1 METKME
7 RHQQLGILRLKGV
20 PLLRRRRTLALPNNR
35 KTSVAV
41 RWIRSGGAFLNLV
54 LVAMILAPGRPVA
67 AQVNGA
73 TNPSGQTQH
82 TRQRSGIDARV
93 KVLAKNLDLN
103 EAQQSAVKNIL
114 EQRRQETLRLRLD
127 SSVTPSSRIARFRV
141 LQDKTVERIRAVLN
155 EEQRKKYDPLL
166 VRGIPPAQDQRSVED
181 WLRLSGDRTTGA
193 AAREDQKP

>member
-54 LVAMILAPGRPVA
+54 LVAMILAPGGPVA

-73 TNPSGQTQH
+73 TNPSGQTQR

-155 EEQRKKYDPLL
+155 EEQRKKYDPLV

>member
-73 TNPSGQTQH
+73 TNPSGQTQR
-82 TRQRSGIDARV
+82 TRQRSGIDGRV

-141 LQDKTVERIRAVLN
+141 LQDKTVEQIRAVLN
-155 EEQRKKYDPLL
+155 EEQRKKYDPLV

>member
-73 TNPSGQTQH
+73 TNPSGQTQR
-82 TRQRSGIDARV
+82 TRQRSGIDGRV

-155 EEQRKKYDPLL
+155 EEQRKKYDPLV

>member
-155 EEQRKKYDPLL
+155 EEQRKKYDPLV

>member
-7 RHQQLGILRLKGV
+7 RHQQLGILRLKGM
-20 PLLRRRRTLALPNNR
+20 PLLRRRRSLALPNDR
-35 KTSVAV
+35 KTAVAV
-41 RWIRSGGAFLNLV
+41 RWIRFGRAFLTLV
-54 LVAMILAPGRPVA
+54 LVTMILTPGGPVA

-73 TNPSGQTQH
+73 TNPSGQTQP

-93 KVLAKNLDLN
+93 KVLAKNLELN

-127 SSVTPSSRIARFRV
+127 SSITPSSRIARFRI

-155 EEQRKKYDPLL
+155 EEQRKKYDPLV
-166 VRGIPPAQDQRSVED
+166 VRGILPAQDQRSVED
-181 WLRLSGDRTTGA
+181 WLKLSGDRTGA
-193 AAREDQKP
+193 AVREDQKP